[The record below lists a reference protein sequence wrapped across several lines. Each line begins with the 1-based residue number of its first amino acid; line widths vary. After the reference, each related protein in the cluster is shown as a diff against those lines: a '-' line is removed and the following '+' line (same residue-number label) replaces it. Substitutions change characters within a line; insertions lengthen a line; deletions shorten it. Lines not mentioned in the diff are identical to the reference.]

1 MKPFIYIIALII
13 ALAQAV
19 PQEAYSAPA
28 PKQQT
33 SKSKQKNNANTKN
46 KKAAAKK
53 QTGSKKSNKKSKG
66 GGNSQSQIKTSA
78 DAKKKQQDTQREIK
92 LTEEQIRKNDAEVK
106 RNLADLSKIGAD
118 ISVSKQQIATIAGH
132 VSKLDAQLS
141 TLQGEIESREA
152 RVALM
157 REKYMAAV
165 KKMRMRKGS
174 GGTMAFIFSAGSFN
188 QAMRRMRYL
197 RRFSEWREKQT
208 GQIEA
213 EVRELDRQKKLLAQT
228 KAEKDRMLASER
240 TVKQQ
245 LEVQY
250 TKQDAAV
257 ATLKKN
263 GDALRS
269 HLARKQAEAYE
280 LKSRIATLIAEE
292 QRKAEAQRRADEK
305 ARAEAEER
313 ERHKADMAQQQPEPA
328 KEETPAPQEQKKQKA
343 KKEKTKKEQ
352 PAKKDN
358 NNSKSYADARKR
370 QERKQEQKSTVATTP
385 AASAPKASGFASARG
400 TLPRPASGAFRIVS
414 PFGRHPLPELPDVMY
429 DNPGIDA
436 EVQPGS
442 SAQAVYEGKV
452 SGVYMLKGFA
462 TVIIVNHGTHYTVYG
477 NIASPAVKNGDTVK
491 QGQHLGKLVSDPE
504 DNNRTTIHFEVWRG
518 REKLNP
524 AEWIR

>member
-1 MKPFIYIIALII
+1 MKRYIYILALFVT
-13 ALAQAV
+13 LAQIV
-19 PQEAYSAPA
+19 PVHSFATPA

-33 SKSKQKNNANTKN
+33 SKSKQKKSQAKTTQTKKKTSSN
-46 KKAAAKK
+46 KGGKK
-53 QTGSKKSNKKSKG
+53 QKNQSNQ
-66 GGNSQSQIKTSA
+66 NSQIKTSA

-118 ISVSKQQIATIAGH
+118 INVSKQQIATIAGH
-132 VSKLDAQLS
+132 VNRLDAEL
-141 TLQGEIESREA
+141 TALQGEIENREA
-152 RVALM
+152 RIALM

-165 KKMRMRKGS
+165 KKMRLRKGS

-197 RRFSEWREKQT
+197 RRFSQWRDKQT
-208 GQIEA
+208 GQIQA
-213 EVRELDRQKKLLAQT
+213 EVAQLDRQKQLLAQT

-250 TKQDAAV
+250 TKQDATV

-292 QRKAEAQRRADEK
+292 QRKAEAKRQADEK
-305 ARAEAEER
+305 ARREAEER
-313 ERHKADMAQQQPEPA
+313 ERRQADVAQQPAAEPA
-328 KEETPAPQEQKKQKA
+328 KEETPAPKEQKKQKN
-343 KKEKTKKEQ
+343 KKEQPKKEQ
-352 PAKKDN
+352 PAKKEDK
-358 NNSKSYADARKR
+358 KSYADARKR
-370 QERKQEQKSTVATTP
+370 QERKQEQKPATP
-385 AASAPKASGFASARG
+385 APAAKASGFAAARG
-400 TLPRPASGAFRIVS
+400 TLPRPATGSFRIVS

-436 EVQPGS
+436 EVSAGS
-442 SAQAVYEGKV
+442 SAQAVYEGRV

-477 NIASPAVKNGDTVK
+477 NIASPAVKNGDMVK
-491 QGQHLGKLVSDPE
+491 QGQSLGKLVSDPE